1 VIEFTG
7 ERVVPGQVEEDLWGE
22 HMARYAFAA
31 RFATA
36 ARVLDLGCG
45 TGYGTAELGRRA
57 SEAVGVD
64 VAPEAIAYASANYR
78 AAKFIA
84 SPATDTPFSDQ
95 SFDLVTSFELIEHL
109 PDWRPLV
116 AEAKRVLHPTGMF
129 VVSTPNKL
137 YYAESRGESGPNPF
151 HEHEFEYAEFRDA
164 LLEYFPHVQVL
175 LQDRLQSFA
184 IYAPGKAGD
193 PEAKIARAT
202 EDATTAN
209 FFVAVC
215 SQEPLPE
222 LRPYL
227 YVPRAANVLRERE
240 LHVEQLEKQL
250 AEMTASRDGFIER
263 AKLLEAENE
272 EKTAWA
278 NGLADTLKGAQAR
291 VAELQHANEVQR
303 AQAAATL
310 EALNAENLKNA
321 TWALELDKT
330 LAETTARLTKVS
342 AKLDVLRVKVEAVRQ
357 SKWYKLGRHLG
368 LGPKVD

>member
-1 VIEFTG
+1 
-7 ERVVPGQVEEDLWGE
+7 
-22 HMARYAFAA
+22 
-31 RFATA
+31 
-36 ARVLDLGCG
+36 
-45 TGYGTAELGRRA
+45 
-57 SEAVGVD
+57 
-64 VAPEAIAYASANYR
+64 
-78 AAKFIA
+78 
-84 SPATDTPFSDQ
+84 
-95 SFDLVTSFELIEHL
+95 
-109 PDWRPLV
+109 
-116 AEAKRVLHPTGMF
+116 

-137 YYAESRGESGPNPF
+137 YYAETRGASGPNPY

-263 AKLLEAENE
+263 ATLLEAENE

-278 NGLADTLKGAQAR
+278 NGLADTLK
-291 VAELQHANEVQR
+291 R

-321 TWALELDKT
+321 TWALKLDKT

-342 AKLDVLRVKVEAVRQ
+342 AKLDVLRVKMEAVRQ

>member
-1 VIEFTG
+1 MIEFTG

-64 VAPEAIAYASANYR
+64 VAPEAIEYASANYR
-78 AAKFIA
+78 SAKFIQ
-84 SPATDTPFSDQ
+84 SPATDTPLSEE

-109 PDWRPLV
+109 PDWRPLL
-116 AEAKRVLHPTGMF
+116 AEAKRVLHPTGLF
-129 VVSTPNKL
+129 LVSTPNKL
-137 YYAESRGESGPNPF
+137 YYAESRGESGPNPY
-151 HEHEFEYAEFRDA
+151 HQHEFEYAEFRDA
-164 LLEYFPHVQVL
+164 LLDYFPYVQVL
-175 LQDRLQSFA
+175 LQDRLESFA
-184 IYAPGKAGD
+184 IYEFGKTGD
-193 PEAKIARAT
+193 PEAKIART
-202 EDATTAN
+202 TDDPTTAN
-209 FFVAVC
+209 FFIGVC
-215 SQEPLPE
+215 SMEPLPD

-240 LHVEQLEKQL
+240 RHVEQLEQQL
-250 AEMTASRDGFIER
+250 AEMTASRDAFIER
-263 AKLLEAENE
+263 AKLLAAENE

-278 NGLADTLKGAQAR
+278 NGLAETLKAAQDR
-291 VAELQHANEVQR
+291 VAELQDISETQR
-303 AQAAATL
+303 AQAAETL

-321 TWALELDKT
+321 TWALELDKNV
-330 LAETTARLTKVS
+330 AETTARLTAAN
-342 AKLDVLRVKVEAVRQ
+342 AKLDVLRVKLEGVRQ
-357 SKWYKLGRHLG
+357 SKWYKWGRHLG